1 MTRLLNQELLGTKET
16 ETNNPTILEL
26 KDQRYQLLLPKE
38 GFNFPSE
45 RTKCRDDGEPLD
57 GFKGAGKAWDTA
69 TPTASSKASTRKK
82 PPRSQPTSKRLCAGT
97 PDIQTAES
105 VPTEPLLQ
113 VKLLRDRIVRSL
125 AAQTDRRGP

>member
-16 ETNNPTILEL
+16 ETNNPIILEL

-38 GFNFPSE
+38 VSIFPVNGLSVGTMASLWMVLA
-45 RTKCRDDGEPLD
+45 RLVILRSSS
-57 GFKGAGKAWDTA
+57 
-69 TPTASSKASTRKK
+69 TASSKASTR
-82 PPRSQPTSKRLCAGT
+82 PRSQPTSKRLCAGT